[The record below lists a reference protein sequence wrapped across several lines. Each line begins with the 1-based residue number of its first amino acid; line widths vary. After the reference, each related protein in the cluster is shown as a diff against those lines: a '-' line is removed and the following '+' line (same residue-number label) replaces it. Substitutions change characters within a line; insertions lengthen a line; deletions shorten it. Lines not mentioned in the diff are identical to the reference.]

1 MRSFLVTLL
10 ICSVTMSVTAL
21 CYMAVTPLLAKHY
34 SVKVLY
40 YSWLVVVLGLI
51 IPFRPKCSNAIVKVN
66 MPDSTAGPVVRI
78 GTGAAAALP
87 ASGPHT
93 VSAALPVVPWWQ
105 ITAALW
111 LAGMILF
118 LACHIIRHYRFL
130 KLVSRWSDDI
140 TDNRTLALFQRLK
153 TQMGLSREIGLQTC
167 ESIGSPMMTGF
178 ANPASC
184 CRRQTSPQRSS
195 VSSSGT
201 NLSIINGRIFGIKA
215 WCCWQMQST
224 GLIPLSI

>member
-78 GTGAAAALP
+78 GTGAAAAL
-87 ASGPHT
+87 H
-93 VSAALPVVPWWQ
+93 PVLIP
-105 ITAALW
+105 
-111 LAGMILF
+111 F
-118 LACHIIRHYRFL
+118 LRLCPLYPGGRLRRHYGWR
-130 KLVSRWSDDI
+130 V
-140 TDNRTLALFQRLK
+140 
-153 TQMGLSREIGLQTC
+153 
-167 ESIGSPMMTGF
+167 
-178 ANPASC
+178 
-184 CRRQTSPQRSS
+184 
-195 VSSSGT
+195 
-201 NLSIINGRIFGIKA
+201 
-215 WCCWQMQST
+215 
-224 GLIPLSI
+224 